1 MKLFLIAMMALIS
14 LTSNA
19 GIKPVV
25 ERKLN
30 VNIRPVLKYVPKS
43 SRIVNEPVYYQW
55 ELMNDGCYHLFS
67 VTVEWL
73 SPSNQWIIIHTPMN
87 YTNYV
92 GNTVMCMSMT
102 LFDTM
107 C

>member
-1 MKLFLIAMMALIS
+1 MKLFLVAMMAFFS

-25 ERKLN
+25 ESKLN
-30 VNIRPVLKYVPKS
+30 AEMRPVAKCPVNS
-43 SRIVNEPVYYQW
+43 SRFINEPVYQW
-55 ELMNDGCYHLFS
+55 ELMNDGCFHLYS
-67 VTVEWL
+67 VSIVWL
-73 SPSNQWIIIHTPMN
+73 SPSNQWVVIHTPMN

-92 GNTVMCMSMT
+92 GNTVMCLSGP